1 MFINFILNKYEDKT
15 KLKNVEGKEINYLL
29 AKNNFNSLYGMC
41 VTNNIKDLAI
51 FENGTWKTKKL
62 ENTDILYSLSEE
74 KRKSFLSFSWGVWV
88 TAYARRNLIE
98 NIISLDDF
106 MIYADT
112 DSIKLIQGYDKNVIE
127 NYNKKVI
134 TKLEKVSKDLKI
146 PFKKF
151 APKDIN
157 GIEHCLGLFE
167 KEYTS
172 KENRDFTYKEF
183 KTEGAKKYAYRTMDD
198 KIKITVSGVPKKR
211 SSSAKKRYK

>member
-1 MFINFILNKYEDKT
+1 MEYGKQKN
-15 KLKNVEGKEINYLL
+15 LKIRIFYIRFQKKKE
-29 AKNNFNSLYGMC
+29 KVFCHFRG
-41 VTNNIKDLAI
+41 
-51 FENGTWKTKKL
+51 
-62 ENTDILYSLSEE
+62 
-74 KRKSFLSFSWGVWV
+74 GVWV

-98 NIISLDDF
+98 NIMALDDF

-112 DSIKLIQGYDKNVIE
+112 DSIKLMQGYNKNVIE

-134 TKLEKVSKDLKI
+134 TKLEKVAKDLKI

-172 KENRDFTYKEF
+172 KENHEFTYKEF
-183 KTEGAKKYAYRTMDD
+183 KTEGAKKYAYRTMGD

-211 SSSAKKRYK
+211 SSSVKKQYK